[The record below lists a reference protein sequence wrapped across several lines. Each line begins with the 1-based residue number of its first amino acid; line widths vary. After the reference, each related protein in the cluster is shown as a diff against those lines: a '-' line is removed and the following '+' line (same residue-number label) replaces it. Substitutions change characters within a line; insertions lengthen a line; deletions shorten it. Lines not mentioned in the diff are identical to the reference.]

1 MTDAPKLERLHKF
14 LARSGAASRRD
25 CEDLIRQGR
34 VSIDGTVVRSMGV
47 QIDPEHQ
54 EVRLDGE
61 RVQCEPAVSWI
72 VYKPVGVVC
81 TTDDQFGRT
90 NVTSLVKHRSKR
102 ALFPVG
108 RMEEESE
115 GLIVVTNDGDLAA
128 TMLKRGHPL
137 RQTWYL
143 RLRGD
148 LTNERLEQLRKGV
161 WLSDGNSGPIWV
173 HVLRRG
179 HHVTTVL
186 ASPALNQHRLLR
198 RAFAKV
204 GLAADKMARIR
215 IGHLTTENL
224 KERGAR
230 RLSREDVERIF
241 HPAEEDQRPAGLKAP
256 PPGGRRDPESGA
268 FRTGGRKG
276 SGARSGHGRAGSARR
291 APGGRS
297 GPARRSE
304 GERARGAERHEGE
317 SAPATRRVIGGRAP
331 ARDLSGASR
340 GRARP
345 RGRSR

>member
-1 MTDAPKLERLHKF
+1 MTDATKLERLHKF

-34 VSIDGTVVRSMGV
+34 VSVDGSVVRSMGV

-61 RVQCEPAVSWI
+61 RVHCEPPVTWI

-81 TTDDQFGRT
+81 TTDDQFGRR
-90 NVTSLVKHRSKR
+90 NVTSLVRHHSKR
-102 ALFPVG
+102 PLFPVG

-137 RQTWYL
+137 RQTWFL
-143 RLRGD
+143 KLRGAV
-148 LTNERLEQLRKGV
+148 TTQALEDLRKGV

-173 HVLRRG
+173 QVLRRG
-179 HHVTTVL
+179 PHVTTVL

-204 GLAADKMARIR
+204 GLSADRMARIR

-230 RLSREDVERIF
+230 RLTPAEVQRILQ
-241 HPAEEDQRPAGLKAP
+241 PAEEDQRPSGLKAP
-256 PPGGRRDPESGA
+256 PPGGRRAADSMAYRSDDGPAAPQRRG
-268 FRTGGRKG
+268 RGGP
-276 SGARSGHGRAGSARR
+276 SDRR
-291 APGGRS
+291 ASAPS
-297 GPARRSE
+297 
-304 GERARGAERHEGE
+304 RAR
-317 SAPATRRVIGGRAP
+317 P
-331 ARDLSGASR
+331 
-340 GRARP
+340 RP